1 MSFLCIS
8 ICEQFVHFWPT
19 RNICIKKCR
28 NLGIHSNIRVFVP
41 PWFGIFVCRINTK
54 KAIKVV
60 QKCFFLSS
68 CDCLSVIT
76 HVLLRRSNV
85 TSQCGGDNDWEYKEC
100 SLLQLPKLSTH
111 SRPSKLL
118 QKSESSKVQK
128 CLRRA
133 GSFYSSGFKAL
144 LLNPHSLERISICL
158 SSPRDSQLL
167 LSSTFRNILGR
178 AKGNTIRLIL

>member
-1 MSFLCIS
+1 M
-8 ICEQFVHFWPT
+8 
-19 RNICIKKCR
+19 
-28 NLGIHSNIRVFVP
+28 
-41 PWFGIFVCRINTK
+41 CRINTK

-76 HVLLRRSNV
+76 HVLPRRSNV
-85 TSQCGGDNDWEYKEC
+85 TSQCGGEIMIG
-100 SLLQLPKLSTH
+100 STKNAASFSCPNCPH
-111 SRPSKLL
+111 TRDPQLL
-118 QKSESSKVQK
+118 QKSDCSKVQK